1 MAKPI
6 NIVPLYVVVCGHHEP
21 YIAERN
27 VEDASWGGT
36 VNDIASG
43 QFETLT
49 AVFEICTGRNVTDIM
64 LREALDL
71 RSHRGADYSHKM
83 FELAELHLG
92 TRTARAMVR

>member
-6 NIVPLYVVVCGHHEP
+6 NIVPLYVVVCGQHEP
-21 YIAERN
+21 YVVERDVLDCTWGAT
-27 VEDASWGGT
+27 VE
-36 VNDIASG
+36 DIASG

-49 AVFEICTGRNVTDIM
+49 VVLELATGRNVTDIM

-71 RSHRGADYSHKM
+71 RSHRGAEYSHAM

>member
-6 NIVPLYVVVCGHHEP
+6 NIVPLYVVVCGQHEP
-21 YIAERN
+21 YVAERN
-27 VEDASWGGT
+27 IEDTTWTGT
-36 VNDIASG
+36 VEDIASG

-49 AVFEICTGRNVTDIM
+49 AVFELATGRNVTDIM
-64 LREALDL
+64 LREALNL

-83 FELAELHLG
+83 FKLAELHLG